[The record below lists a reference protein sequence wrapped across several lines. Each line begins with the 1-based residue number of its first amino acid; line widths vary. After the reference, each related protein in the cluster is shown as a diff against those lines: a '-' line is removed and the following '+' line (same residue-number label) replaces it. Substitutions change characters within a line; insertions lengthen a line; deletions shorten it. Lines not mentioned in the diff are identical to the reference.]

1 MMFYVDE
8 MKEPLND
15 ELLEKVQN
23 LKREKRIYE

>member
-15 ELLEKVQN
+15 ELLEEVQN